1 MRLEKRIVLSTV
13 LLTGLLALSLGLF
26 GLFNLRNTYE
36 EGMRNSRNLL
46 NEQYDRVVRE
56 HVDVAIAVIED
67 VHRQELNGELTP
79 QEARQKAA
87 QLVRTMR
94 YDQVNYLWIDD
105 YEGVNVVLPP
115 WPEREG
121 KNRYAFLDAK
131 GIPAVQLSLEMG
143 RQPKGGYFEY
153 WYQKPGEAA
162 AAQKRA
168 YVRAFP
174 PYRWV
179 VGTGVWTDAIER
191 EALEKETAYKEDME
205 RDLTGYVAISLLGL
219 LLTAVVAVANG
230 RRIAAPIRKAAQHM
244 RAMAEGKASLQP
256 MQADGIEEVRELS
269 IAFNQMAEAL
279 EKRQTELRR
288 QNEEL
293 SALYEEVSATE
304 EALHDQYK
312 LLVQSEER
320 YRLAM
325 DGANDILW
333 DWDINRDLVVWS
345 DKMQQLLGVNQP
357 LKTMKES
364 GAFVHPEDL
373 PRLIELQKQYL
384 RHPGAFFVGDFRL
397 RTTQGYRWFRMR
409 AKALW
414 DTEGKPLRM
423 AGSLADITEEREQS
437 ERIWR
442 LAYNDALTGL
452 INRVRFREVLDEKM
466 QHPASVGGLLYFDL
480 DNFKEINDTF
490 GHPYGDRILQLAAE
504 RLAAAVPPGAVV
516 ARIGGD
522 EFTILLETDEKETVA
537 AAIRTLQKVFLRPF
551 YLENSR
557 HYLTFSMGVAYW
569 PVHGA
574 TADALTQHAELALY
588 EAKEKGKNMYR
599 VFDSQLDETLR
610 QRRRLEAHLRE
621 AILRDELFLAYQPQV
636 GIADGKTLRCEALL
650 RWNHQEDGVIS
661 PAVFI
666 PLAEKTGLIISIGY
680 WVLERAAAFAVRLSR
695 QQQKQ
700 VIISV
705 NISAMQLAEVD
716 FVENVGLILAKTG
729 LPAAQLELEITESVM
744 MFDWQDSIAK
754 LRSLR
759 ELGVTVALD
768 DFGTGYSSLNYLQ
781 QLPIDVLKVDRSFIK
796 EIGNAG
802 GKTDVLS
809 TILALAHTLSL
820 QVVAEGVETEEQA
833 TFLKQKGCDFIQG
846 YFYSRPLEEGEYV
859 AWIAR
864 RNNVDG

>member
-1 MRLEKRIVLSTV
+1 MRLERRIVFSTL
-13 LLTGLLALSLGLF
+13 LLTGLLAFSLGLF

-36 EGMRNSRNLL
+36 EGMRNSRDLL
-46 NEQYDRVVRE
+46 NEQYDRIARE
-56 HVDVAIAVIED
+56 HVDVALALIED
-67 VHRQELNGELTP
+67 VHRQETSGELTP
-79 QEARQKAA
+79 QVARQKAA
-87 QLVRTMR
+87 QLVRAMR
-94 YDQVNYLWIDD
+94 YGQANYLWIDD
-105 YEGVNVVLPP
+105 YAGVNVVLPP

-121 KNRYAFLDAK
+121 KNRYDFLDAK
-131 GIPAVQLSLEMG
+131 GIPAVQLSLEQG
-143 RQPKGGYFEY
+143 RQLNGGYFEY
-153 WYQKPGEAA
+153 WYAKPSETEGSK
-162 AAQKRA
+162 KRA
-168 YVRAFP
+168 YARAFS
-174 PYRWV
+174 PYQWV
-179 VGTGVWTDAIER
+179 VGTGVWTDEIDR
-191 EALEKETAYKEDME
+191 EALAREKAYKEDME
-205 RDLTGYVAISLLGL
+205 HDLTGYVAISLLGL
-219 LLTAVVAVANG
+219 LLTAAVAVANA
-230 RRIAAPIRKAAQHM
+230 RRIAGPIRKAAQHM

-256 MQADGIEEVRELS
+256 MQANGVEEVRDLS
-269 IAFNQMAEAL
+269 LAFNQMAEAL

-304 EALHDQYK
+304 EALHDQYR

-333 DWDINRDLVVWS
+333 DWDISRDLVVWS
-345 DKMQQLLGVNQP
+345 DKMQQLLGYNKP
-357 LKTMKES
+357 LTTMKES
-364 GAFVHPEDL
+364 GEFVHPEDFPL
-373 PRLIELQKQYL
+373 LVAQQKQYL
-384 RHPGAFFVGDFRL
+384 RHPGGFFVGDFRL
-397 RTTQGYRWFRMR
+397 RTTRGYRWFRMR

-442 LAYNDALTGL
+442 LAYNDTLTGL
-452 INRVRFREVLDEKM
+452 INRVRFRDVLDEKM
-466 QHPASVGGLLYFDL
+466 QQPASVGGLLYFDL

-490 GHPYGDRILQLAAE
+490 GHPYGDRILQLASE
-504 RLAAAVPPGAVV
+504 RLVSAVPAETVV

-522 EFTILLETDEKETVA
+522 EFTILLETDEKEAVVTVISA
-537 AAIRTLQKVFLRPF
+537 LQKAFLKPF

-574 TADALTQHAELALY
+574 TADILTRHAELALY
-588 EAKEKGKNMYR
+588 EAKEKGKNTYR
-599 VFDSQLDETLR
+599 VFDAQLDETLR

-636 GIADGKTLRCEALL
+636 GVADGTTLRCEALL
-650 RWNHQEDGVIS
+650 RWNHREDGVIS

-680 WVLERAAAFAVRLSR
+680 WVLEQAAAFAIHLSR
-695 QQQKQ
+695 QQQQK

-744 MFDWQDSIAK
+744 LFDWQDSVAK

-759 ELGVTVALD
+759 DLGVTVALD

-809 TILALAHTLSL
+809 TILALAHTMRL

-833 TFLKQKGCDFIQG
+833 RFLRQKGCDFIQG
-846 YFYSRPLEEGEYV
+846 YFYSRPLEEREYV

-864 RNNVDG
+864 RNSVGG